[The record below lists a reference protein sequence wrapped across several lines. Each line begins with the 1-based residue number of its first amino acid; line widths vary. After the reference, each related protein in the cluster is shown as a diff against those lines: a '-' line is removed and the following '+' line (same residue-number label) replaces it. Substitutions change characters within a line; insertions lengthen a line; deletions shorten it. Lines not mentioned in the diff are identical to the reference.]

1 MVAPSFFKFKR
12 ELAPPLLNQ
21 NHLHPLLGF
30 LSGFAAHVGFRRFFI
45 DSRRG
50 GFPTLATGFRR
61 LRSIVGE
68 ISRVRV
74 S

>member
-30 LSGFAAHVGFRRFFI
+30 LSGLAAHIGFRRLFI
-45 DSRRG
+45 DSRCG
-50 GFPTLATGFRR
+50 GFPTLATGFSG
-61 LRSIVGE
+61 LGSIVGE

>member
-12 ELAPPLLNQ
+12 ELSPPLLNQ

-30 LSGFAAHVGFRRFFI
+30 LSGLAAHIGFR
-45 DSRRG
+45 SRCG
-50 GFPTLATGFRR
+50 GFPTLATGFSG
-61 LRSIVGE
+61 LGSIVGE